1 MKRSTMIAA
10 GAAALAAPAFAAGAQ
25 TLESVRFGAV
35 PVEEAALTFYA
46 KEKGFFAAAGLNVD
60 LQILPNGGSVTQ
72 AILGNALDVG
82 VTNSGSISSA
92 HAHGVPIYLVAC
104 GATYSPQSP
113 IAHLC
118 VGKTT
123 GVKTARDLSGKTI
136 AVSTLRDMIQASAL
150 AWIDKN
156 GGDAKS
162 VNFVELPPPQQG
174 AAIVAKRI
182 DGAVIVEPF
191 FTGAKNDVL
200 YLGPVY
206 SSVNDDKPFQ
216 TLGIAGSKTWV
227 DANPATARKVASAIH
242 AAARWANN
250 AKNHAAAA
258 TILAQYTKV
267 DPAVINAYPRL
278 AFAERNSAGLVQ
290 PVVDLL
296 AKYQIIAKGFP
307 AGELF
312 ATSTLG

>member
-10 GAAALAAPAFAAGAQ
+10 GAAALTATAFVAGAQ
-25 TLESVRFGAV
+25 TLEPVRFGAV
-35 PVEEAALTFYA
+35 PVEEAALAFYA
-46 KEKGFFAAAGLNVD
+46 KEKGFFTAAGLAVD

-118 VGKTT
+118 VGKTI
-123 GVKTARDLSGKTI
+123 GVKTAKDLSGKTI

-150 AWIDKN
+150 AWIDEN
-156 GGDAKS
+156 GGDSKS

-200 YLGPVY
+200 YLGPTY
-206 SSVNDDKPFQ
+206 SAVNDDKPFQ

-227 DANPATARKVASAIH
+227 DANPTTARKVASAIH
-242 AAARWANN
+242 TAARWANN
-250 AKNHAAAA
+250 PKNHADAA

-267 DPAVINAYPRL
+267 DPSVINAYPRL

-296 AKYQIIAKGFP
+296 ARYTIIAKAFP